1 MRSRL
6 FALFLALSSVSA
18 FGGELVVSLEI
29 PRLDVAEY
37 HRPYTALW
45 IEGPDKKITNLA
57 VWYDIEMKDDKGEDW
72 LKDMRQ
78 WWRRSGRE
86 LDMPIDG
93 VSGATRAPGK
103 HTLNFAEGTAPLGK
117 LAAGE
122 YTLMLEAAR
131 EVGGRELLKIPF
143 QWPPKK
149 QETLKAQGKT
159 ELGAFQLT
167 LNP

>member
-6 FALFLALSSVSA
+6 FALFLTLSSVSA

-57 VWYDIEMKDDKGEDW
+57 VWYDVEMKDDKGEDW

-86 LDMPIDG
+86 LDMRIDG
-93 VSGATRAPGK
+93 VSGATRGRGT
-103 HTLNFAEGTAPLGK
+103 HGLRFGEGTAPLGT
-117 LAAGE
+117 LAAAE
-122 YTLMLEAAR
+122 YTRLPDAA
-131 EVGGRELLKIPF
+131 
-143 QWPPKK
+143 
-149 QETLKAQGKT
+149 
-159 ELGAFQLT
+159 
-167 LNP
+167 